1 MVSQSFSSQVAANQ
15 IVDLIH
21 ERASL
26 AGSPEVLLSSNSI
39 KNLVLSSSPSQVSTS
54 HVSTPVQI
62 KNMITNASFRAK
74 KLKDDIPKVQ
84 VDSIAEDDSAHS
96 SGGGSKSA
104 NLASMTSIVELE
116 EINKVEIEDKAA
128 NSKSES
134 SSSKGFNRD
143 KLKAKLQLRKSKPT
157 SNDEPVAASSAAATS
172 LALSVDHQPL
182 LKSKLSFE
190 KKEKKE
196 VVSKVDKK
204 KQKDHHR
211 VGGDKMESEMIP
223 LMPTQLSV
231 SEVNG
236 ENSTASS
243 SQPSEFDSVEKV
255 EELIQ
260 KKLLPKNETITI
272 HSPESGTTIF

>member
-1 MVSQSFSSQVAANQ
+1 M
-15 IVDLIH
+15 
-21 ERASL
+21 
-26 AGSPEVLLSSNSI
+26 G
-39 KNLVLSSSPSQVSTS
+39 
-54 HVSTPVQI
+54 
-62 KNMITNASFRAK
+62 FRAK

-116 EINKVEIEDKAA
+116 EINKFENEDKAA

-157 SNDEPVAASSAAATS
+157 SNADDHVAASATS
-172 LALSVDHQPL
+172 SALSVDHQPV

-196 VVSKVDKK
+196 VVSKVDKR

-231 SEVNG
+231 TEVNG

-272 HSPESGTTIF
+272 H

>member
-1 MVSQSFSSQVAANQ
+1 M
-15 IVDLIH
+15 
-21 ERASL
+21 
-26 AGSPEVLLSSNSI
+26 G
-39 KNLVLSSSPSQVSTS
+39 
-54 HVSTPVQI
+54 
-62 KNMITNASFRAK
+62 FRAK

-116 EINKVEIEDKAA
+116 ETNKVEIEDKAA

-157 SNDEPVAASSAAATS
+157 SNADDHVAASATS
-172 LALSVDHQPL
+172 SALSVDHQPV

-190 KKEKKE
+190 KKEKKD

-211 VGGDKMESEMIP
+211 VGDKMESEMIP
-223 LMPTQLSV
+223 LMPTSA

-236 ENSTASS
+236 VNSSIAVS
-243 SQPSEFDSVEKV
+243 SQPPDFDSVEKV

>member
-1 MVSQSFSSQVAANQ
+1 MAANQ

-96 SGGGSKSA
+96 SGGGGSKSA
-104 NLASMTSIVELE
+104 NLASMTSIVEIE
-116 EINKVEIEDKAA
+116 ENNKVENIEEK

-134 SSSKGFNRD
+134 SSTSKGFNRD

-157 SNDEPVAASSAAATS
+157 SNDEPMAASSAAATS

-223 LMPTQLSV
+223 LMPTPLSS

-236 ENSTASS
+236 ENSGVTFSATASS